1 MASSETLAF
10 DGPLAQALR
19 RQRDPALVVAA
30 DIRRAGNPKILF
42 ANDAFCRLHDQTGGD
57 LVGQP
62 IDVLFGPNG
71 DHHGLRKITWAV
83 AGRRPCEFEA
93 EVYRRDGSS
102 FVSELSVTP
111 VLNDDETA
119 LCFVVSER
127 DITERRRAEILAAG
141 QTKILERV
149 AARAPLSE
157 TLRQLAKMV
166 ELMSAD
172 YLVAIRVLDDEG
184 NDLVRVATE
193 PLMSKWTDN
202 SGRTPRLE
210 AFPVKQ
216 ESRRAG
222 IYIHRE
228 MHDIAYL
235 PSGDELR
242 EEGVR
247 RAWVKPVVSAAGAVN
262 GVFALLA
269 KHDREPNDHEL
280 DLIELASHLT
290 AVAIESKSGERALGR
305 SEERFRD
312 VVEAVSD
319 WIWET
324 NAEHRL
330 TFVSPGQEDLLGHA
344 PSDLLGKRV
353 MRFVRPAVGRGP
365 AIDPDTHQSF
375 KDVFLEVDDTN
386 GNTHRIRVSGRPVF
400 AADGSFAGYR
410 GAASDVTHEEEV
422 AALARLATERLNMA
436 VESIDQ
442 GFLLFDAD
450 DRLVICNSRAGEIVP
465 EIADLLKPGISFTE
479 IVRAGIARDVYDL
492 PAERRRTAL
501 AARLERHHSPRGPFE
516 IPLRDSRWLRVDE
529 RTTRDGGVVAVWTDI
544 TEAKRREVALHEAKD
559 AAELAS
565 RSKSEFL
572 ANISHELRTPLNA
585 IIGFAEVMDKELFG
599 MLGNDHYRD
608 YVRDISDSG
617 RHLLQ
622 LINDLLDVSKI
633 EVGRLEVEDSD
644 LQIAGVVETCV
655 RMVRERARNA
665 DVGLKVDVAPDLP
678 TIRAD
683 ERKLKQIVLNL
694 LSNAVKFTP
703 AGGHIWASA
712 MANADGGVTII
723 VKDDGIGIAA
733 DDIPEALNVFGQ
745 IDGSLSRKYEG
756 AGLGLPLSKA
766 LTELH
771 GGQLDIH
778 SVIGSGTEVFVHLP
792 ADRVVG
798 EAVAAQ

>member
-42 ANDAFCRLHDQTGGD
+42 ANDAFCRLHDQTGGN
-57 LVGQP
+57 LVGEP
-62 IDVLFGPNG
+62 IDVLFGPNA
-71 DHHGLRKITWAV
+71 DHQGLRKISWAI

-149 AARAPLSE
+149 AVRAPLSE

-166 ELMSAD
+166 ELMSTD

-184 NDLVRVATE
+184 NDLVRVASDV
-193 PLMSKWTDN
+193 LMSKWTD
-202 SGRTPRLE
+202 SGVGEARLE
-210 AFPVKQ
+210 AFSAKR

-228 MHDIAYL
+228 MQDIAFL
-235 PSGDELR
+235 PSGRVLD

-247 RAWVKPVVSAAGAVN
+247 RAWVKPVVSAMGAIN

-290 AVAIESKSGERALGR
+290 AVAIESKAGERALGR

-330 TFVSPGQEDLLGHA
+330 SFVSSGQEDLLGHA
-344 PSDLLGKRV
+344 PSDLLGKHV
-353 MRFVRPAVGRGP
+353 MRFVRPTVGRGP
-365 AIDPDTHQSF
+365 MVDPDTHQSF
-375 KDVFLEVDDTN
+375 KDVFLEVDDTD

-442 GFLLFDAD
+442 GFLLFDSD

-465 EIADLLKPGISFTE
+465 EIADVLKPGISFTE

-492 PAERRRTAL
+492 PSDRRRTAL
-501 AARLERHHSPRGPFE
+501 AARLDRHHNPRGPFE

-599 MLGNDHYRD
+599 KLGNDHYRD

-644 LQIAGVVETCV
+644 LQIAAVIESCI

-665 DVGLKVDVAPDLP
+665 DVGLRVDVAPDLP
-678 TIRAD
+678 MIRAD

-703 AGGHIWASA
+703 AGGHIWTSA
-712 MANADGGVTII
+712 MPNADGGITII
-723 VKDDGIGIAA
+723 IKDDGIGIAA

-766 LTELH
+766 LTEMH

-778 SVIGSGTEVFVHLP
+778 SVIGSGTEVFIHLP